1 MEKIKTIIFYLGI
14 LLSGIMSFLGL
25 MYVNKGEL
33 VLSAVFAAIIVLIQ
47 YFVILK
53 FRDNKDIVSKNK
65 ISAITVVL
73 FILYLVAIIPST
85 IFTLHSLNVQLF
97 HKSEVIKNSNAH
109 VEKIDFLTKQYE
121 NKYDAYLNLISA
133 NLENNLK
140 KYEYETLLKSK
151 KNKNNKTKIKRLEEV
166 LTSSPYLLKS
176 EQLQNFVNGNVSSTS
191 IVKKVVDNRKEAF
204 EKNAKESLDEKL
216 VEKHKKNINNW
227 NLLSVSSS
235 ISDLSNLHKSAQEK
249 YNSSLIKNI
258 LLPKNIAEAKEFSSI
273 KESPSE
279 ISNLLTNPIK
289 LIKEHIVFGIVIGLL
304 FNFLLIIPVIKMS
317 QGGYKSRLKTYP
329 GGRILTRRK

>member
-1 MEKIKTIIFYLGI
+1 MLMEKIKTIIFYLGI
-14 LLSGIMSFLGL
+14 LLSGVMSFLGL
-25 MYVNKGEL
+25 IYVNKGEL
-33 VLSAVFAAIIVLIQ
+33 VLSAVLAAIIVLIQ

-97 HKSEVIKNSNAH
+97 HKSEVIKNSNTH

-121 NKYDAYLNLISA
+121 NKYSAYLDLIA
-133 NLENNLK
+133 TNLK
-140 KYEYETLLKSK
+140 KDLDVYKVARDSR
-151 KNKNNKTKIKRLEEV
+151 KNNKTKIERLEVV

-176 EQLQNFVNGNVSSTS
+176 EQLENFVNGNVSSTS
-191 IVKKVVDNRKEAF
+191 IVKKVEDNRKEAF

-227 NLLSVSSS
+227 NLLSVSGS
-235 ISDLSNLHKSAQEK
+235 ISDLSNLYKSALEK
-249 YNSSLIKNI
+249 YNSSLDKNI
-258 LLPKNIAEAKEFSSI
+258 VLPKNISEAKEFSKI
-273 KESPSE
+273 DESPSE
-279 ISNLLTNPIK
+279 IPNLLTNPIK
-289 LIKEHIVFGIVIGLL
+289 LIKKYIIFGLVLALL
-304 FNFLLIIPVIKMS
+304 FNFLLIIPVIKMN

-329 GGRILTRRK
+329 GGRIITKRK

>member
-14 LLSGIMSFLGL
+14 LLSGVMSFLGF

-97 HKSEVIKNSNAH
+97 HKSEVIKNANTH
-109 VEKIDFLTKQYE
+109 VEKINFLTKQYE
-121 NKYDAYLNLISA
+121 NKYNAYLDLIA
-133 NLENNLK
+133 TNLK
-140 KYEYETLLKSK
+140 KDLDVYKVARGSR
-151 KNKNNKTKIKRLEEV
+151 NSNKTKIDRLEEV

-227 NLLSVSSS
+227 NLISVSSS

-258 LLPKNIAEAKEFSSI
+258 LLPKNIAEAKEFSSLD
-273 KESPSE
+273 ENPSE

-329 GGRILTRRK
+329 GGRIITRRK

>member
-14 LLSGIMSFLGL
+14 LLSGVMSFLGL

-73 FILYLVAIIPST
+73 FTLYLVAIIPST

-121 NKYDAYLNLISA
+121 NKYNAYLDLIA
-133 NLENNLK
+133 TNLK
-140 KYEYETLLKSK
+140 KDLDVYKVARSSK
-151 KNKNNKTKIKRLEEV
+151 NNNKTKIELLEEV

-227 NLLSVSSS
+227 NLISVSSS
-235 ISDLSNLHKSAQEK
+235 ISDLSNLHKSALEK

-258 LLPKNIAEAKEFSSI
+258 LLPKNIAEAREFSSI
-273 KESPSE
+273 DENPSE

-289 LIKEHIVFGIVIGLL
+289 LIKEHIVFGIFIGLL

-317 QGGYKSRLKTYP
+317 KGGYKSRLKTYP
-329 GGRILTRRK
+329 GGRIITRRK